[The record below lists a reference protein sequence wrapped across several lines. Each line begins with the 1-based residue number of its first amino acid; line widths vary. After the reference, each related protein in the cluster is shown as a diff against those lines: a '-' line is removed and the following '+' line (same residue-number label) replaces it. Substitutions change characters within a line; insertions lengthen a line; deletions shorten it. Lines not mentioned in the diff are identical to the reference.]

1 MMKPTWSLLVRGK
14 VKDGIATRHATGVWG
29 KYQKRRYL
37 AFSAK
42 DERNPLKRGG
52 FSCFKDTPIGK
63 APGWGTG
70 DGGGV
75 VAESSGKSYIERTD
89 NLRIRGEDDALPRM
103 WSLWLQQK
111 YQDP

>member
-1 MMKPTWSLLVRGK
+1 MGAFLVSATPSLR
-14 VKDGIATRHATGVWG
+14 
-29 KYQKRRYL
+29 
-37 AFSAK
+37 
-42 DERNPLKRGG
+42 
-52 FSCFKDTPIGK
+52 K
-63 APGWGTG
+63 APGVGTG

-89 NLRIRGEDDALPRM
+89 NFRIRGEDDALPRM

>member
-1 MMKPTWSLLVRGK
+1 MKEAPSTEGASLVS
-14 VKDGIATRHATGVWG
+14 AT
-29 KYQKRRYL
+29 
-37 AFSAK
+37 S
-42 DERNPLKRGG
+42 
-52 FSCFKDTPIGK
+52 PIGK